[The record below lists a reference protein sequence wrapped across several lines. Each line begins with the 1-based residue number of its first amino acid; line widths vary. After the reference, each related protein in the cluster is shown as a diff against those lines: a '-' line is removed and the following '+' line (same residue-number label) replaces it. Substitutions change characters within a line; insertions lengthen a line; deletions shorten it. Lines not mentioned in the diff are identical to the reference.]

1 MLSGLVCLIP
11 CMSHQYGVI
20 APYHVDSVLMVAV
33 RMSSGETEA
42 LGNLPISLDLKKVA
56 LVSNPIISPR
66 SPELTGLSAHGAKSM
81 HVCSYSSEDA
91 YQHLHP
97 WGRTMLGFCMST
109 KRTAFQQ
116 LCFTHSTIS
125 KSSCNTQHQSDI
137 QLFAL
142 VSGSFSTTRY
152 HLTGLGMLL
161 SSDPLS
167 LHSERKNT
175 LTVVSLFQSPVVIF
189 ITGA

>member
-1 MLSGLVCLIP
+1 MNLSGSVQ
-11 CMSHQYGVI
+11 HGVT

-33 RMSSGETEA
+33 RMRTGETEA
-42 LGNLPISLDLKKVA
+42 LGNLPISLDLEKVA
-56 LVSNPIISPR
+56 LVSNPIISTR
-66 SPELTGLSAHGAKSM
+66 SPELTGLSAHGAKST
-81 HVCSYSSEDA
+81 HVCSNSSEDA

-97 WGRTMLGFCMST
+97 WGGTMLGFRMST

-142 VSGSFSTTRY
+142 DTSLLQGITSQGWGRRC
-152 HLTGLGMLL
+152 HLTHYLF
-161 SSDPLS
+161 
-167 LHSERKNT
+167 T
-175 LTVVSLFQSPVVIF
+175 LRGRTL
-189 ITGA
+189 

>member
-1 MLSGLVCLIP
+1 M
-11 CMSHQYGVI
+11 
-20 APYHVDSVLMVAV
+20 
-33 RMSSGETEA
+33 RSGETEA

-56 LVSNPIISPR
+56 LVSNPIISTR
-66 SPELTGLSAHGAKSM
+66 SPELTGLSPHGAKSM
-81 HVCSYSSEDA
+81 YVCSYSSEDA

-97 WGRTMLGFCMST
+97 WGRTMLGFHTST
-109 KRTAFQQ
+109 KRTDFQQ

-125 KSSCNTQHQSDI
+125 KSSCNMQHQSGI

-142 VSGSFSTTRY
+142 VSGSFSTTSY
-152 HLTGLGMLL
+152 HLTGLGTPL

-175 LTVVSLFQSPVVIF
+175 LTVVPLFQSPIGGFQCPCMTLCDYWVCVWVS
-189 ITGA
+189 AK